1 MGNDFRQNQKI
12 KKGIVIVM
20 YFLSISNF
28 NNDSKINITVIL
40 NYIHLFLL
48 NQQFAINYNLILKK
62 SISPFIQ
69 KKLNKAIFQK

>member
-12 KKGIVIVM
+12 KKGIGM

-69 KKLNKAIFQK
+69 KKLNIAILQK

>member
-1 MGNDFRQNQKI
+1 
-12 KKGIVIVM
+12 M

-69 KKLNKAIFQK
+69 KKLNIAILQK

>member
-1 MGNDFRQNQKI
+1 
-12 KKGIVIVM
+12 M

>member
-12 KKGIVIVM
+12 KKGIGM